1 MKTAMKKAADLGTI
15 DDGSPDTCK
24 LVNLQVEQRNGM
36 CSPSIAACKLTA
48 YQDGEVYLPT
58 Q

>member
-1 MKTAMKKAADLGTI
+1 MQTRQFTGRTAEWY
-15 DDGSPDTCK
+15 
-24 LVNLQVEQRNGM
+24 VQ
-36 CSPSIAACKLTA
+36 PSIAACKLTA